1 MVERMYFPATQS
13 VQTEVALYFPT
24 PHVVQIDAPVAAL
37 IEPAAQVVHKAVA
50 VVEANVPN
58 AQSVQ
63 VEAAAALN
71 LPTAHMVHTPA
82 VNVASE

>member
-1 MVERMYFPATQS
+1 MVEKMYFPAAQS

-24 PHVVQIDAPVAAL
+24 PHVVQIDAPVEL
-37 IEPAAQVVHKAVA
+37 IEPAAQVMHKAVA
-50 VVEANVPN
+50 VFEANFPN

-71 LPTAHMVHTPA
+71 LPEAHIVHTPT